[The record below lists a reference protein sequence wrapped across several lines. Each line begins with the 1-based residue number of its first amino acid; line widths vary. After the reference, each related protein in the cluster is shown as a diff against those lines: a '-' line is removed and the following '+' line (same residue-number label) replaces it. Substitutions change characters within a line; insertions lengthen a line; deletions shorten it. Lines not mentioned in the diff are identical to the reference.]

1 MNRFNLTFSG
11 EILAG
16 HDPARVKL
24 HFGKMFAIDDPVRLE
39 RFFSGQTIILRRN
52 LERKAAAQY
61 YHELHLL
68 GMVAALVKVT
78 ASEAADAV
86 VNTPA
91 SPTKKM
97 PGRSPR
103 NKMHIAA
110 QPKSRKAAS
119 LRLAAEKET
128 RDRALLAEQKRRK
141 EEEAAQREAAAVE
154 ARRVAAEERA
164 RRTAERARQKAEQAA
179 KRRLELEAKKRREA
193 EEAAR
198 RQAELEATKRREA
211 EEAARLQAELE
222 EIKRQ
227 KAEEAARL
235 QAEREEI
242 KRQEAEEA
250 ARLQAELEEIKRQE
264 AEEAARV
271 KAEAQRKEAEAQ
283 RKSAERRRAAAEQL
297 AAAQALRKEEKR
309 KAIARKAEQKAQK
322 AQQIRQQAEE
332 AARHKAER
340 LNKEAQER
348 LEQAALSEALQEKA
362 VQRGAAELAQQTTFK
377 PARARVKT
385 RLETPQRKTGQP
397 VEVGTP
403 GQHKRQSGEPNLYKL
418 RPFRNTEEVRN
429 RAAHAHSRMRLSYT
443 LGALAMAAL
452 LLASGVYVRQ
462 TVDPVIT
469 GANAVAIDPRSGPLL
484 LAGNALLLHDRA
496 GIGTKEVPISALG
509 LSAMEAPLAFDSSG
523 ALLALGRLTG
533 DSADAA
539 GGTGAQLLRCE
550 LAASTCRQV
559 SPELQDR
566 SIGAFVI
573 HPLDGSLL
581 LADTAAGELLKVDRE
596 GKIVARASAPVPDH
610 PVLRLHGGLLLM
622 NSADG
627 PGISVL
633 RYEDSAFGQQLDEIL
648 LLPPAAQ
655 KADQSRVGDFLW
667 SGNSWW
673 ASLRNPESGS
683 IGLYRFD
690 EQWNY
695 LKEVALPGDV
705 GPLQLSSWG
714 AKTLVSDP
722 RHPPIQRFNAQAAVE
737 APFVSSQ
744 LADLVAGQQRH
755 ARLGTVAWR
764 GGLSGCV
771 LTAVAGFGFG
781 YLQSLR
787 KLVYK
792 TRREHGAEPV
802 DDYADAL
809 HWIAPVAN
817 RQALLRRRCV
827 SYGLLGA
834 GILLLTI
841 AQGLTSWQLA
851 ALLLALSGP
860 AIALLLLLRSPVG
873 HIGIVQDKLLLVDH
887 HGMYHLGGGSS
898 VQYCGPFLMIDD
910 VVVFCGSQLLP
921 AFPATQIQQLVR
933 PLALGG
939 VKVDRNTVLV
949 KLLQCRHPLAQG
961 GFAIV
966 AMAAAAAIPLCL
978 HGIF

>member
-24 HFGKMFAIDDPVRLE
+24 RFGKMFAIDDPVRLE

-68 GMVAALVKVT
+68 GVVAALVKVT

-86 VNTPA
+86 VNAPA
-91 SPTKKM
+91 APTKKM
-97 PGRSPR
+97 PDTSLR
-103 NKMHIAA
+103 NKMDIAA
-110 QPKSRKAAS
+110 QLKSGKAES
-119 LRLAAEKET
+119 LRRAAEKEAS
-128 RDRALLAEQKRRK
+128 DRALLAEQKRRK
-141 EEEAAQREAAAVE
+141 EEEAAQREAAAVA
-154 ARRVAAEERA
+154 ARRVAAEESA
-164 RRTAERARQKAEQAA
+164 RRAAERARQKAEQAT

-198 RQAELEATKRREA
+198 RQAELEAIKRREA

-222 EIKRQ
+222 EIERQ

-235 QAEREEI
+235 QAEREAI
-242 KRQEAEEA
+242 QRQEAEEA

-264 AEEAARV
+264 AEEAARI

-309 KAIARKAEQKAQK
+309 KAVARKAEQKAQK

-332 AARHKAER
+332 AARRKAEQ
-340 LNKEAQER
+340 LNREAQER
-348 LEQAALSEALQEKA
+348 LEQAALSAALQEKA

-377 PARARVKT
+377 PAKARVKT

-397 VEVGTP
+397 LEVGAP
-403 GQHKRQSGEPNLYKL
+403 GQRKRQSGEPNLYKL
-418 RPFRNTEEVRN
+418 RPFRNTEAVRT
-429 RAAHAHSRMRLSYT
+429 RAEQADLRMRLSYT

-452 LLASGVYVRQ
+452 LLAGGSYVRQ
-462 TVDPVIT
+462 TVDPVIN
-469 GANAVAIDPRSGPLL
+469 GANAVVIDPQSGPLL
-484 LAGNALLLHDRA
+484 LAGNMLLFHDRA
-496 GIGTKEVPISALG
+496 GSSKNKIPLSALG
-509 LSAMEAPLAFDSSG
+509 VAAMQAPLAFDGSG
-523 ALLALGRLTG
+523 ALLALGQLTG

-539 GGTGAQLLRCE
+539 GGVSVQLLRCE
-550 LAASTCRQV
+550 LAASACQHF

-573 HPLDGSLL
+573 HPLDGSVL
-581 LADTAAGELLKVDRE
+581 LADTAAGELLKVNRE
-596 GKIVARASAPVPDH
+596 GKIVARASAPIPDH

-627 PGISVL
+627 PGVSVL

-655 KADQSRVGDFLW
+655 QADQSRVGDFLW
-667 SGNSWW
+667 SGDSWW
-673 ASLRNPESGS
+673 ASLYNPQSGG

-690 EQWNY
+690 KEWNY
-695 LKEVALPGDV
+695 LEEVALPAGV
-705 GPLQLSSWG
+705 GPLQLSNWG

-722 RHPPIQRFNAQAAVE
+722 RHVPIQRFNAQAAVE
-737 APFVSSQ
+737 APFASSQ
-744 LADLVAGQQRH
+744 LADLIAGQQRD
-755 ARLGTVAWR
+755 AGLTTLAWR
-764 GGLSGCV
+764 SGLLLCV
-771 LTAVAGFGFG
+771 LTAAFAFSFG

-792 TRREHGAEPV
+792 PRREHGAEPV
-802 DDYADAL
+802 DDYAAAL
-809 HWIAPVAN
+809 HWIAPVVN
-817 RQALLRRRCV
+817 RPALLRHRCV
-827 SYGLLGA
+827 NYGLLGI
-834 GILLLTI
+834 GILLLAI
-841 AQGLTSWQLA
+841 AQGVTTWQLA

-860 AIALLLLLRSPVG
+860 AIALLLLIRRPLG
-873 HIGIVQDKLLLVDH
+873 HIGILPDKLLLVDH
-887 HGMYHLGGGSS
+887 NGMYHLGGGSS
-898 VQYCGPFLMIDD
+898 VQYCGPFLLIDD
-910 VVVFCGSQLLP
+910 VVVFCGSRLLP
-921 AFPATQIQQLVR
+921 AFPATQIQKLVR

-949 KLLQCRHPLAQG
+949 KLIQCRHPLAQG
-961 GFAIV
+961 AFAIV
-966 AMAAAAAIPLCL
+966 AGTAAAAILLCL